1 MFLVA
6 RGGIDQ
12 GPGCLTLALDCRFKR
27 HFILIP
33 YSAGMSFFRNP
44 LTRLKCA
51 AYLLWI
57 PYSLVLAAPFEIKV
71 HDELIADYQHSA
83 YEVETNLFQAPASQ
97 GLKSNVFQT
106 RLEYSYGITEKS
118 ELGANIYLS
127 NYNGV
132 SYVNGGKISHM
143 YIPTHDEEG
152 LWHYGVKNE
161 INYIKDVG
169 GTETTFYELT
179 PILALQLQ
187 DWRFTINPSVDVT
200 LNKNSSATFSPSAKV
215 AYELTHAVDVGMEY
229 YGDNLP
235 NKSLYNISQQPHTA
249 YLVMDA
255 KHGKSSFNFG
265 IGKGVTANSDNWVI
279 KLIAS
284 LSFN

>member
-1 MFLVA
+1 
-6 RGGIDQ
+6 
-12 GPGCLTLALDCRFKR
+12 
-27 HFILIP
+27 
-33 YSAGMSFFRNP
+33 MSFFQYSLKP
-44 LTRLKCA
+44 LKLA
-51 AYLLWI
+51 PYLLCLS
-57 PYSLVLAAPFEIKV
+57 SLVFAAPFEIKV
-71 HDELIADYQHSA
+71 HDELIAEYQESA

-97 GLKSNVFQT
+97 GLKTNVFQT
-106 RLEYSYGITEKS
+106 RLEYGYGIARNS
-118 ELGANIYLS
+118 EIGANLYLS

-132 SYVNGGKISHM
+132 SYVNGGKVSHM

-169 GTETTFYELT
+169 GNETTYYELT

-200 LNKNSSATFSPSAKV
+200 LNKNSSATFSPSAKAV
-215 AYELTHAVDVGMEY
+215 YGITSTVDVGMEY

-235 NKSLYNISQQPHTA
+235 NKSLYNITQQPHTA
-249 YLVMDA
+249 YLVLDA

-265 IGKGVTANSDNWVI
+265 VGKGVTANSDNWVI

>member
-1 MFLVA
+1 
-6 RGGIDQ
+6 
-12 GPGCLTLALDCRFKR
+12 
-27 HFILIP
+27 
-33 YSAGMSFFRNP
+33 MSFFRYLFNP
-44 LTRLKCA
+44 IKLAL
-51 AYLLWI
+51 YLLCI
-57 PYSLVLAAPFEIKV
+57 SSVAFSAPFEIKV

-83 YEVETNLFQAPASQ
+83 YEIETNLFQAPASQ
-97 GLKSNVFQT
+97 GLKTNVFQT
-106 RLEYSYGITEKS
+106 RLEYGYGITEKS

-132 SYVNGGKISHM
+132 SYVNGGKVSHM

-187 DWRFTINPSVDVT
+187 EWRFTINPSIDVT

-215 AYELTHAVDVGMEY
+215 SYEITHTVDIGMEY
-229 YGDNLP
+229 YADNLP
-235 NKSLYNISQQPHTA
+235 NKSLYNITQQPHTA
-249 YLVMDA
+249 YLVTDA
-255 KHGKSSFNFG
+255 KYGKSSLNFG
-265 IGKGVTANSDNWVI
+265 VGKGVTANSDNWVI

-284 LSFN
+284 FSLN